1 MNSNILTFAIFSL
14 LFFYLTND
22 LLAQTFFE
30 DAKGK
35 TSIFLP
41 INKNGNGLG
50 NIRLNTADES
60 LKIAYFHNRSDKDVF
75 FGLDAKGKSNNGL
88 APLFSS
94 EKLSPEAAINFSIG
108 FKNLAVKQSDL
119 SKFDLINFRIG
130 FNGANYKIV
139 SADTVYTK
147 QITTQNFTGINA
159 GVSYNYFLN
168 GNMIF
173 GLYGGY
179 DKNNNLSSLSKITV
193 NESTNLGVDSLGT
206 TSRTTEDSYTAWKGE
221 YKLIDQFSIYLDYV
235 FIPNFLDN
243 RVALSLYSRSGFNSV
258 LNKTN
263 AGFGIYFNEKDN
275 PTKIIGGLIYEFEDV
290 FDVKKSGNSL
300 GKRGTLGIV
309 LGYNF

>member
-1 MNSNILTFAIFSL
+1 MKINILTIAIFG
-14 LFFYLTND
+14 FFFFCITND

-41 INKNGNGLG
+41 IGGNVR
-50 NIRLNTADES
+50 INTSDEI
-60 LKIAYFHNRSDKDVF
+60 LKFAYFHKRSDKDVF
-75 FGLDAKGKSNNGL
+75 FGIDAKGKSNNGI

-94 EKLSPEAAINFSIG
+94 EKLSPEAAINFNLG
-108 FKNLAVKQSDL
+108 FQNLAVKESDL
-119 SKFDLINFRIG
+119 SNYDLINFRIG
-130 FNGANYKIV
+130 FNAANYKIL
-139 SADTVYTK
+139 SADTVYTN
-147 QITTQNFTGINA
+147 QINKQNFTGLNA

-179 DKNNNLSSLSKITV
+179 DKTNNLSSLSKITV

-235 FIPNFLDN
+235 FIPDFLDN
-243 RVALSLYSRSGFNSV
+243 RIALSLYSRSGFNSEF
-258 LNKTN
+258 NKTN

-275 PTKIIGGLIYEFEDV
+275 PTKVIGGLIYEFEDI
-290 FDVKKSGNSL
+290 FDAKKSDSSL